1 MDSDKNAELEQIE
14 LRLLLEGVFLRYGYD
29 FRDYA
34 PASLKRRIMT
44 VVAAEKMDTISA
56 LLARVLHDPE
66 CMSRLLKALSINVT
80 AMFRDPEFYRAVR
93 KEVIPILRTFPFI
106 RVWIAGCATGEEA
119 YSIAILLHEEGI
131 FDRCRIYATD
141 MNSIVVKQAAQGIF
155 PLTVMRDYTA
165 NYIRAGG
172 LKSFSDWYTANYDF
186 ALFSQELRSKIVFSH
201 HNLVT
206 DGSMNEFNL
215 ILCRNVMIY
224 FNQTLQNRVHKL
236 LYESLSVSGILG
248 LGDKEII
255 KFSGFEDRYAVLD
268 GTNRLYKRIG

>member
-1 MDSDKNAELEQIE
+1 MDSDKSAELEQIE